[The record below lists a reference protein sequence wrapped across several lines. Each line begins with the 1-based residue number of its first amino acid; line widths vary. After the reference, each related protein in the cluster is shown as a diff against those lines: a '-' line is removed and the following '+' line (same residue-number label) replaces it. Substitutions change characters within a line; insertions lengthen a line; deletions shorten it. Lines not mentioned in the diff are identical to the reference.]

1 MQVSLGMEG
10 SFFTVTDVGQKHAG
24 KCTVKSTCRSAAST
38 RHDAELPC
46 DRGRALFPDT
56 YSGADKAALASVSV
70 TDSSHQHK
78 RPMAR
83 GFQELLTLKGRT
95 RGHDDCRVVGS
106 IHTILMGVIAAEFK
120 LVPSLGLPSSRLPS
134 CHGVIRF

>member
-1 MQVSLGMEG
+1 MLGRNMQENVPLNLP
-10 SFFTVTDVGQKHAG
+10 
-24 KCTVKSTCRSAAST
+24 
-38 RHDAELPC
+38 AEVLRPPVMMRNCPAIEAEPC
-46 DRGRALFPDT
+46 FPDT

-70 TDSSHQHK
+70 IDSSHQHK